1 MEVKVKKTHFSP
13 VMPLLVSFSLVLG
26 ILVSDVAGCRFLTAA
41 HAENG
46 SSPGNGRSIK
56 VGQGVALNGMAV
68 HGLLVNGQVVTHA
81 VIAGS
86 VGIVDGAVVNVLGG
100 SGGVDASTSGVVVGD
115 TIASTSGVV
124 VGDTIVSMSGVVV
137 GDTVVSTSGV
147 VVGDTI
153 ASTSGVV
160 VGDQSPTATVDEI
173 ILINVIILN
182 GNSIGGAL
190 TGDGITIS
198 EDGVITGENLL
209 LTGATIGGGSIHAGS
224 DSTVQVS
231 DAH

>member
-1 MEVKVKKTHFSP
+1 MKKTHFSP

-26 ILVSDVAGCRFLTAA
+26 ILVSDVAGYRFLTAA
-41 HAENG
+41 HAQNG
-46 SSPGNGRSIK
+46 SNPGNGRSIK
-56 VGQGVALNGMAV
+56 VGEGVALNGMAV

-81 VIAGS
+81 VIAGN
-86 VGIVDGAVVNVLGG
+86 VRIVDGAVANARVGSEGVN
-100 SGGVDASTSGVVVGD
+100 ASTSGVVVGD

-124 VGDTIVSMSGVVV
+124 VGDTIASMSGVVV
-137 GDTVVSTSGV
+137 GDTVATTSGV

-160 VGDQSPTATVDEI
+160 VGDQSPTATGDEI

-190 TGDGITIS
+190 TGDGITIN
-198 EDGVITGENLL
+198 EDGVITGTNLL
-209 LTGATIGGGSIHAGS
+209 LTGATIGGGSIHAGTG
-224 DSTVQVS
+224 STVQVS
-231 DAH
+231 DGH